1 MAAVK
6 GDTLAWKESMF
17 GPAGDLTYDFD
28 GQGNGDLSFREGDR
42 IRVVQKTNSTDDW
55 WEGELSGGGGGFFF
69 PMAAVK
75 GDTLAWKES
84 MFGPAGDLTTFREG
98 DRIRVVQKTNSTDD
112 WWEGELRGQK
122 GPFPANY
129 VE

>member
-1 MAAVK
+1 MDAVIGKKKPPPPPPAASRPVFV
-6 GDTLAWKESMF
+6 TAL
-17 GPAGDLTYDFD
+17 YDFD

-42 IRVVQKTNSTDDW
+42 IRV
-55 WEGELSGGGGGFFF
+55 
-69 PMAAVK
+69 M
-75 GDTLAWKES
+75 
-84 MFGPAGDLTTFREG
+84 R
-98 DRIRVVQKTNSTDD
+98 KTNSTDD